1 MVKWSQRGL
10 KQQNKV
16 KPSDTNVSSTA
27 TIATEGQASKVTVTG
42 IPSAEER
49 AKWYSI
55 EPVQMP
61 KAIAFLCRYTI
72 LYETLMV
79 TLQILNLALF
89 PYDCF
94 FNVHD
99 PVVAGLV
106 YAMNFIFS
114 IDVIIRLLVEEW
126 RHKNQVRCLVFMCK

>member
-10 KQQNKV
+10 KQKV
-16 KPSDTNVSSTA
+16 KPSETNASSSTV
-27 TIATEGQASKVTVTG
+27 EGQASKVTVTG
-42 IPSAEER
+42 IPWAEER
-49 AKWYSI
+49 AKWYTI

-61 KAIAFLCRYTI
+61 KAIGFLCRYTI
-72 LYETLMV
+72 FYETVMV

-99 PVVAGLV
+99 PIVAGLV

-126 RHKNQVRCLVFMCK
+126 RHKNPVRCLVFMCK